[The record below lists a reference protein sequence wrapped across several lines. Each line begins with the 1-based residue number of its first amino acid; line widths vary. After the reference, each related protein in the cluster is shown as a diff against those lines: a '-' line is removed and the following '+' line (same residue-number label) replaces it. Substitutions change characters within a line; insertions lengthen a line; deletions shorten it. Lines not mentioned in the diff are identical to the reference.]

1 MAYVYLALNHINLKG
16 RSPNLHPMYLNKFKM
31 FDAEK
36 FIKNVVEEAKETVV
50 GKTII
55 ALSGGVDSSTCAML
69 VGKAIGKNLV
79 CVFVD
84 TGFMRKNEPERIKEI
99 FETKVN
105 FEFADA
111 QERFFDAL
119 KGITD
124 PEEKRKIIGKIYI
137 EIFNEYAEKYKAKFL
152 VQGTIAPDWIE
163 TKGNIKSHHNV
174 ALPSGMTL
182 ELYEPLR
189 DLYKEEVR
197 KVARVLGLSEEIS
210 ERMPF
215 PGPGLAI
222 RVLEEVTKE
231 KVEIVREADAI
242 VREEISYSNLKVW
255 QAFAVLLEGKATG
268 VKRDK
273 RDYGY
278 MIAVRIVES
287 KDAMTANAKNIKW
300 EILQRIASRITAE
313 IPHVTRVLYDLT
325 SKPPATIEFE

>member
-1 MAYVYLALNHINLKG
+1 
-16 RSPNLHPMYLNKFKM
+16 M

-36 FIKNVVEEAKETVV
+36 FIKNAIEETKETVA
-50 GKTII
+50 GTTII

-69 VGKAIGKNLV
+69 VGRAIGKNLV

-84 TGFMRKNEPERIKEI
+84 NGFMRKNEPERIREI
-99 FETKVN
+99 FETKVK

-111 QERFFDAL
+111 SERFFDAL

-124 PEEKRKIIGKIYI
+124 PEEKRKIIARTYI
-137 EIFNEYAEKYKAKFL
+137 EIFNEYAEKYNAKFL

-182 ELYEPLR
+182 EIYEPLK
-189 DLYKEEVR
+189 DLYKNEVR
-197 KVARVLGLSEEIS
+197 QVARALGLSEEIS

-222 RVLEEVTKE
+222 RVLGEVTKE
-231 KVEIVREADAI
+231 KVEIVKEADAI
-242 VREEISYSNLKVW
+242 VREEISNANLKVW
-255 QAFAVLLEGKATG
+255 QAFAVLLEGKTTG
-268 VKRDK
+268 VKGDK

-278 MIAVRIVES
+278 MLAVRIVES
-287 KDAMTANAKNIKW
+287 TDAMTANAMNVKW
-300 EILQRIASRITAE
+300 EILQKITSRITTE
-313 IPHVTRVLYDLT
+313 ISNVTRVLYDLT

>member
-1 MAYVYLALNHINLKG
+1 
-16 RSPNLHPMYLNKFKM
+16 M
-31 FDAEK
+31 FDTER
-36 FIKNVVEEAKETVV
+36 FIKNAIEETKETIT
-50 GKTII
+50 GTAII

-69 VGKAIGKNLV
+69 VSKAIGKNLI

-84 TGFMRKNEPERIKEI
+84 NGFMRKNEPERIREI
-99 FETKVN
+99 FEKKVR
-105 FEFADA
+105 FEFVDA
-111 QERFFDAL
+111 RERFFNAL

-124 PEEKRKIIGKIYI
+124 PEEKRRIIANEYI
-137 EIFNEYAEKYKAKFL
+137 KIFNEYAEKYNAKFL

-163 TKGNIKSHHNV
+163 TKGKIKSHHNV

-182 ELYEPLR
+182 KIYEPLR
-189 DLYKEEVR
+189 DLYKNEVR
-197 KVARVLGLSEEIS
+197 QVAKALGLPEEIS

-222 RVLEEVTKE
+222 RVLGEVTKE
-231 KVEIVREADAI
+231 KIDVVREADAI
-242 VREEISYSNLKVW
+242 VREEISKANLNVW

-268 VKRDK
+268 VKGDK

-287 KDAMTANAKNIKW
+287 VDAMTANAMNVKW
-300 EILQRIASRITAE
+300 EILQKIASRITTE
-313 IPHVTRVLYDLT
+313 IPDVTRVLYDLT

>member
-1 MAYVYLALNHINLKG
+1 
-16 RSPNLHPMYLNKFKM
+16 M
-31 FDAEK
+31 FNAEK
-36 FIKNVVEEAKETVV
+36 FIENTIKEVKETLK
-50 GKTII
+50 GTTII

-69 VGKAIGKNLV
+69 VGKAIGENLV

-84 TGFMRKNEPERIKEI
+84 TGFMRKNEPERIREI
-99 FETKVN
+99 FETKVK
-105 FEFADA
+105 FESADA
-111 QERFFDAL
+111 CERFFIAL
-119 KGITD
+119 KGITG
-124 PEEKRKIIGKIYI
+124 PEEKRKIIARVYI
-137 EIFNEYAEKYKAKFL
+137 EIFNEYAEKYNAKFL

-182 ELYEPLR
+182 EIYEPLK
-189 DLYKEEVR
+189 DLYKNEVR
-197 KVARVLGLSEEIS
+197 EIARALGLSEEIS

-222 RVLEEVTKE
+222 RVLGEVTKE
-231 KVEIVREADAI
+231 KVEIVKEADAI
-242 VREEISYSNLKVW
+242 VREEILNANLKVW

-268 VKRDK
+268 VKGDK

-287 KDAMTANAKNIKW
+287 TDAMTANAMNVKW
-300 EILQRIASRITAE
+300 EILQKITSRITAE
-313 IPHVTRVLYDLT
+313 IPFITRVLYDLT

>member
-1 MAYVYLALNHINLKG
+1 
-16 RSPNLHPMYLNKFKM
+16 M

-36 FIKNVVEEAKETVV
+36 FIKNTVEEAKEIITE
-50 GKTII
+50 KAII

-69 VGKAIGKNLV
+69 VSKAADKNLT

-84 TGFMRKNEPERIKEI
+84 TGFMRKNEPERIRQI
-99 FETKVN
+99 FKDKVN
-105 FEFADA
+105 FEFVDA
-111 QERFFDAL
+111 REKFFDAL

-124 PEEKRKIIGKIYI
+124 PEEKRKTIGKVYI
-137 EIFNEYAEKYKAKFL
+137 EIFNEYAEKHKAKFL

-182 ELYEPLR
+182 KIYEPLK
-189 DLYKEEVR
+189 DLYKNEVR
-197 KVARVLGLSEEIS
+197 MIARALGLSEEIS

-222 RVLEEVTKE
+222 RVLGEITKE
-231 KVEIVREADAI
+231 KIDIVKEADAI
-242 VREEISYSNLKVW
+242 VREEISNANLKVW
-255 QAFAVLLEGKATG
+255 QAFAVLLNGRSTG
-268 VKRDK
+268 VKGDK

-278 MIAVRIVES
+278 MIAVRVVES
-287 KDAMTANAKNIKW
+287 MDAMTANAMDIKW
-300 EILQRIASRITAE
+300 EILQKITTRITTE
-313 IPHVTRVLYDLT
+313 IPSVTRVLYDLT

>member
-1 MAYVYLALNHINLKG
+1 
-16 RSPNLHPMYLNKFKM
+16 M
-31 FDAEK
+31 FNTER
-36 FIKNVVEEAKETVV
+36 FIKNAIEETKETIT
-50 GKTII
+50 GTAII

-69 VGKAIGKNLV
+69 VSKAIGKNLI

-84 TGFMRKNEPERIKEI
+84 NGFMRKNEPERIREI
-99 FETKVN
+99 FEKKVR
-105 FEFADA
+105 FEFVDA
-111 QERFFDAL
+111 RERFFNAL

-124 PEEKRKIIGKIYI
+124 PEEKRRIIANEYI
-137 EIFNEYAEKYKAKFL
+137 KIFNEYAEKYNAKFL

-163 TKGNIKSHHNV
+163 TKGKIKSHHNV

-182 ELYEPLR
+182 KIYEPLK
-189 DLYKEEVR
+189 DLYKNEVR
-197 KVARVLGLSEEIS
+197 EVAKALGLPEEIS

-222 RVLEEVTKE
+222 RVLGEVTKE
-231 KVEIVREADAI
+231 KVEVVREADAI
-242 VREEISYSNLKVW
+242 VREEISKANLNVW

-268 VKRDK
+268 VKGDK

-287 KDAMTANAKNIKW
+287 VDAMTANAMNVKW
-300 EILQRIASRITAE
+300 EILQKIASRITTE
-313 IPHVTRVLYDLT
+313 IPDVTRVLYDLT

>member
-1 MAYVYLALNHINLKG
+1 
-16 RSPNLHPMYLNKFKM
+16 M

-36 FIKNVVEEAKETVV
+36 FIKNAVRETKETVA
-50 GKTII
+50 GTTII

-69 VGKAIGKNLV
+69 VGRVIGKNLV

-84 TGFMRKNEPERIKEI
+84 TGFMRKNEPERIREI
-99 FETKVN
+99 FETKVK

-111 QERFFDAL
+111 SERFFDAL

-124 PEEKRKIIGKIYI
+124 PEKKRKIIAKVYI
-137 EIFNEYAEKYKAKFL
+137 EIFNEYAEKYNAKFL

-163 TKGNIKSHHNV
+163 TNGNIKSHHNV

-182 ELYEPLR
+182 EIYEPMK
-189 DLYKEEVR
+189 DLYKNEVR
-197 KVARVLGLSEEIS
+197 QVARALGLSEEIS

-215 PGPGLAI
+215 PGPGLAV
-222 RVLEEVTKE
+222 RVLGEVTKE
-231 KVEIVREADAI
+231 KVEIVKEADAI
-242 VREEISYSNLKVW
+242 VREEILKANLKVW

-268 VKRDK
+268 VKGDK

-287 KDAMTANAKNIKW
+287 TDAMTANAMNVKW
-300 EILQRIASRITAE
+300 EILQKITNRITTE
-313 IPHVTRVLYDLT
+313 ISNVTRVLYDLT